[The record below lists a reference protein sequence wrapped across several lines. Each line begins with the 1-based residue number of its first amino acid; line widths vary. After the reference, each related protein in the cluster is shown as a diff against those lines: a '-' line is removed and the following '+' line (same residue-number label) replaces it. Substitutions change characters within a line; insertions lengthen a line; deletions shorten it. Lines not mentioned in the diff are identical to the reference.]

1 MTSKTFANPTNP
13 AVPYDYTRPE
23 VADCFRHTLGSVY
36 IVYRFM
42 YSSGCFKYGLLD
54 IADGLCYGT
63 PVSRLNVEIFQG
75 NGDCFTP
82 LSKIEVTPT
91 LL

>member
-1 MTSKTFANPTNP
+1 MTNKTFAKPTNP
-13 AVPYDYTRPE
+13 AVSYDYTRPQ
-23 VADCFRHTLGSVY
+23 VADCFRHNLGSVY

-42 YSSGCFKYGLLD
+42 DSNGNYRYGLLD
-54 IADGLCYGT
+54 IADGWCYGT
-63 PVSRLNVEIFQG
+63 PVSRLSEEIFMG
-75 NGDCFTP
+75 NKDCFTP